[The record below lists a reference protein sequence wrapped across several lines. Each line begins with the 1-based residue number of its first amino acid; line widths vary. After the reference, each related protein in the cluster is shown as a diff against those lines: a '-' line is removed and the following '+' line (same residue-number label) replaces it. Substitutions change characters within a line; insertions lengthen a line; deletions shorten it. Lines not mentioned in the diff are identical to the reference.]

1 MFFMRAIWARGTVTI
16 LNAWR
21 CCLCIMQAES
31 QLTAAGRPPR
41 AGAELQYMDQDF
53 EEWTG
58 LLSQDEL
65 SEALSVRP
73 RARARLNACEA
84 AS

>member
-1 MFFMRAIWARGTVTI
+1 MV
-16 LNAWR
+16 
-21 CCLCIMQAES
+21 CIYV
-31 QLTAAGRPPR
+31 

-58 LLSQDEL
+58 LLSHDEL

-73 RARARLNACEA
+73 NHARLIFTYSFDARMTEYMQTHL
-84 AS
+84 SKHV